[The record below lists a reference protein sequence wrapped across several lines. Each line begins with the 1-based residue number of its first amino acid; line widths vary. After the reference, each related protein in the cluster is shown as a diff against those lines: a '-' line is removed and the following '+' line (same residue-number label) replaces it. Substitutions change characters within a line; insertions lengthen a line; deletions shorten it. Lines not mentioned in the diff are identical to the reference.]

1 MSQEFFE
8 SVERRVEED
17 VLAGEVGIE
26 KTVGRTVVC
35 RYVGIVS
42 LIVARSIEV
51 EGSIESLSVVVENAG
66 GLAAS
71 HCNLSR
77 ATS

>member
-17 VLAGEVGIE
+17 VLAGKVGIE
-26 KTVGRTVVC
+26 KTIGWTKVC

-42 LIVARSIEV
+42 LVVARSIEV
-51 EGSIESLSVVVENAG
+51 EGSM
-66 GLAAS
+66 
-71 HCNLSR
+71 
-77 ATS
+77 